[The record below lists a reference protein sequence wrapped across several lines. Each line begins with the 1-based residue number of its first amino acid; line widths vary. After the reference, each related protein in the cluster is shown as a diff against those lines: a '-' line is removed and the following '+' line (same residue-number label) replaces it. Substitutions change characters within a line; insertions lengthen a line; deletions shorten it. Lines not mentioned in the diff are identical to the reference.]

1 MKYLYNLINQKYIYY
16 FLFLVIHV
24 GFITLNK
31 KLYSED
37 DNWVSFLPTFLVHF
51 SLMVIVTCSNGLL
64 LLPWFQK
71 TKNTFT
77 YLVMVIVLIALY
89 TFTKGWYDYHQFA
102 LKLSDVANS
111 NYGHFIWSAFLDAI
125 WFVMVS
131 GMLYIAQT
139 QYEKDQRLK
148 NIQIAQLGS
157 ELKYLMAQIN
167 PHFLFNGLNTIYGLI
182 EKDNLPARNMLVQ
195 FSDLL
200 RYNLY
205 EANVKRIDIEREAF
219 YLENYVNMQKARA
232 GNGLK
237 IELCIEIQN
246 NSQKV
251 IPLLFLPFVENA
263 FKFVSYDNE
272 KESYIKISLIQKFNQ
287 VLFECENSYEK
298 NDQVNG
304 GIGLENVKRRLELL
318 YPDAHTLQ
326 ITDRNELWSVNLNLT
341 A

>member
-1 MKYLYNLINQKYIYY
+1 MKYFYNLINRKYFYY
-16 FLFLVIHV
+16 FLFLLIHV

-37 DNWVSFLPTFLVHF
+37 DNWISFMPTFLVHF
-51 SLMVIVTCSNGLL
+51 SLMVIVTCCNGLL

-71 TKNTFT
+71 IKKTFT
-77 YLVMVIVLIALY
+77 YLVLVMLLIALY

-102 LKLSDVANS
+102 LKLSTVSDS

-182 EKDNLPARNMLVQ
+182 EKDNFPARNMLVQ

-205 EANVKRIDIEREAF
+205 EANVDRIDLERETF

-232 GNGLK
+232 GDAQK
-237 IELCIEIQN
+237 IELSIDIQN
-246 NSQKV
+246 NSQK
-251 IPLLFLPFVENA
+251 ITPLLFLPFVENA
-263 FKFVSYDNE
+263 FKFASYDNE
-272 KESYIKISLIQKFNQ
+272 RENYIRIALIQQGNQ
-287 VLFECENSYEK
+287 VIFECENSYEK
-298 NDQVNG
+298 NDRVSG
-304 GIGLENVKRRLELL
+304 GIGVENVKRRLELL
-318 YPDAHTLQ
+318 YPGAYTLQ
-326 ITDRNELWSVNLNLT
+326 ITDGNEIWSVKLNL
-341 A
+341 AV